1 MRAACNVCGML
12 SDGPAPKLL
21 LLVAPAGFGKTTAA
35 ATLARARPETFVIEN
50 AHLRGDL
57 DEVLRRLWTDWP
69 NARAVLCARQPL
81 NVAFSLAQPHE
92 RRLVRAEELRITTA
106 ELTEFFSAFRAAP
119 EQIARLYAATLGW
132 PAAVFVALERARR
145 SGVAAALD
153 DVSALVDRPLAK
165 YIDNEVLPSLS
176 AQARLLLLLASF
188 EPLEIAEIDMLLG
201 KQREKA
207 LEEVEGSFLIRT
219 HDDERYKLHP
229 LLKTA
234 IGSRRHGEASA
245 AAGSLASVYERARQ
259 PMRAARWYL
268 RAGDT
273 AAANAA
279 YNQQTFAQIEAVT
292 SDDATA
298 AAATLDERALVE
310 NLAIFNVAAVEQLF
324 IHDYERWF
332 AMAEEALRR
341 APDEVP
347 SEVRAFAIN
356 MLVSRY
362 AYFGRFDDARRVL
375 NAQSARLG
383 SQPEYQQVLTLCDA
397 FVRGTHDEFIDLT
410 DLRVR
415 LNAMLLDPYGRAAF
429 ASLAAYVYGVQGD
442 WPAARVELEVM
453 IDTLTHAK
461 QDMHLEAALMG
472 GAFFAWLYG
481 DDERF
486 GEWFGRHEQ
495 LAATDDGAFFT
506 RCVREAQFPVTGE
519 CSVAVV
525 CFSSYLIASAARDA
539 DTARRYARLA
549 LVEGRRTHRPFN
561 CTLAH
566 LALGLLNPEDAQRH
580 FADAGAAA
588 ANVGWPRVGA
598 AVAAVV
604 AGDEDAGMLSAFR
617 AHYEPG
623 PITLTSR

>member
-1 MRAACNVCGML
+1 HV
-12 SDGPAPKLL
+12 
-21 LLVAPAGFGKTTAA
+21 
-35 ATLARARPETFVIEN
+35 PE
-50 AHLRGDL
+50 
-57 DEVLRRLWTDWP
+57 DEGY
-69 NARAVLCARQPL
+69 
-81 NVAFSLAQPHE
+81 E
-92 RRLVRAEELRITTA
+92 
-106 ELTEFFSAFRAAP
+106 
-119 EQIARLYAATLGW
+119 
-132 PAAVFVALERARR
+132 
-145 SGVAAALD
+145 
-153 DVSALVDRPLAK
+153 
-165 YIDNEVLPSLS
+165 
-176 AQARLLLLLASF
+176 
-188 EPLEIAEIDMLLG
+188 
-201 KQREKA
+201 
-207 LEEVEGSFLIRT
+207 
-219 HDDERYKLHP
+219 LHP

-234 IGSRRHGEASA
+234 ISTRHRGDASA
-245 AAGSLASVYERARQ
+245 AAASLASAYERARL

-279 YNQQTFAQIEAVT
+279 YNQQTFAQIETVT
-292 SDDATA
+292 SNDATA

-375 NAQSARLG
+375 NAQSARFG
-383 SQPEYQQVLTLCDA
+383 SQPEYQPVLALCDA
-397 FVRGTHDEFIDLT
+397 FVRGTHDEFVDLAE
-410 DLRVR
+410 LRVK

-429 ASLAAYVYGVQGD
+429 ASMASYVYAVQGD

-453 IDTLTHAK
+453 IDTLEHAK

-481 DDERF
+481 DNERF
-486 GEWFGRHEQ
+486 DDWFGRHEQ

-506 RCVREAQFPVTGE
+506 RCVRDAQSPATGE
-519 CSVAVV
+519 CSIAVV
-525 CFSSYLIASAARDA
+525 RYFSYLIASARARDA
-539 DTARRYARLA
+539 GAARWYARHALEDARR
-549 LVEGRRTHRPFN
+549 TQRPFN
-561 CTLAH
+561 CALAH
-566 LALGLLNPEDAQRH
+566 LALGFLHPEDAQRH
-580 FADAGAAA
+580 FTDAAAAA

-598 AVAAVV
+598 AVAAII

-617 AHYEPG
+617 AHYQHG
-623 PITLTSR
+623 PITVTSR